1 MLNGVLQQ
9 GHLNSLPYKKS
20 PKDILSIFFN
30 SSFTLLV
37 IKSLSSFKLQY
48 QFPGKCSM
56 AELVIQELKREGGV
70 VLANYFL
77 LFSRPIF
84 CGVGDWKGD

>member
-1 MLNGVLQQ
+1 
-9 GHLNSLPYKKS
+9 
-20 PKDILSIFFN
+20 
-30 SSFTLLV
+30 
-37 IKSLSSFKLQY
+37 
-48 QFPGKCSM
+48 M